1 MSVDKTLPITV
12 VAEAAKL
19 PGEDKTTE
27 PVHGALNDPRA
38 HAVDTV
44 MIGQCLQ
51 PTPHHY
57 PVLRY
62 WTSAEF
68 DALADYGQ
76 RLGFQHVASG
86 PLVRSSY
93 HTDRMAHEAG
103 YVEVA

>member
-1 MSVDKTLPITV
+1 MSVDQTLPITV

-19 PGEDKTTE
+19 LGEDKTAE
-27 PVHGALNDPRA
+27 PVHGALNDLRA
-38 HAVDTV
+38 HAVDRVT
-44 MIGQCLQ
+44 IGQYLQ
-51 PTPHHY
+51 PTPHHH

-62 WTSAEF
+62 WTPTEF

-76 RLGFQHVASG
+76 RLGFQLVASG